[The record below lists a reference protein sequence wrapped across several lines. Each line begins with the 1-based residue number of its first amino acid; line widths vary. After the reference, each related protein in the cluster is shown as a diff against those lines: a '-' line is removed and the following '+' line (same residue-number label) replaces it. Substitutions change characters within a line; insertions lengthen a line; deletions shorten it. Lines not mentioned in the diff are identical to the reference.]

1 MLQRVKGELMDI
13 DERVEPLVREAID
26 AAVKKNLDQLH
37 AAFSAIS
44 DRGTVTNAT
53 DLVRAVCAQV
63 VLDTFHGQRPTYAQ
77 IDSLAGDIAFEE
89 GWARVRKNDIATL
102 LNNVLLGEEQVY
114 HELSPEEEV
123 ALPFIVAANL
133 LTENSEPSDGD
144 WIDYLDRVESSIA
157 AAH

>member
-1 MLQRVKGELMDI
+1 MDI
-13 DERVEPLVREAID
+13 DGRVEPLVREAID
-26 AAVKKNLDQLH
+26 AAVKKNLDRLH
-37 AAFSAIS
+37 AAFTEIS
-44 DRGTVTNAT
+44 DGGTVTSAT
-53 DLVRAVCAQV
+53 DLVRAVCAKA

-102 LNNVLLGEEQVY
+102 LNNALSDEEPAY
-114 HELSPEEEV
+114 HELSPDEEV

-144 WIDYLDRVESSIA
+144 WVDYLDRVESTITA
-157 AAH
+157 AR